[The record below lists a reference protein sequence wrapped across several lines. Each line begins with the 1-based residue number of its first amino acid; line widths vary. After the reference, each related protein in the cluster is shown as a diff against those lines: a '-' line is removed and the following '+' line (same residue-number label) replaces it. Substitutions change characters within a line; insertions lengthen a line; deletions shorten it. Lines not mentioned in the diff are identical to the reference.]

1 MLVTS
6 PILHLDDPQS
16 AWYLLPGY
24 EFLTTAR
31 WLRAELPIVLF
42 LFFISMTSSAY
53 LISHLLFGSVLVSV
67 LDTSQASDVLVAA
80 GIGKIQW

>member
-1 MLVTS
+1 MNS
-6 PILHLDDPQS
+6 
-16 AWYLLPGY
+16 LLRPGDS
-24 EFLTTAR
+24 
-31 WLRAELPIVLF
+31 ELSSLF
-42 LFFISMTSSAY
+42 YFFISMTSSAY